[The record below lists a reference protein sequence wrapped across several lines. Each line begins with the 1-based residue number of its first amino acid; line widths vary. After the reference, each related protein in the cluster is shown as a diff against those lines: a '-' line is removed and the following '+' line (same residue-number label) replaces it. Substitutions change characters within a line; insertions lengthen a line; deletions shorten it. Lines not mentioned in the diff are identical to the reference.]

1 MTKKLESLS
10 DLTGELIAGHLQV
23 THQTAVKRYAVTC
36 QKCKTRMEG
45 YRHQDLLT
53 NPRCHN
59 RGCER
64 PKPKTLQDFQE
75 EEERLEQAAREERD
89 RPLREIESKY
99 KQSLNELGKAT
110 KERILSDRED
120 EDTWKSIVDTVGVN
134 LMSIAQA
141 EKHNASMVNEY
152 RAAHPEYYAT
162 PANSRALTDY
172 WSRNNIQVLS
182 VQIIERS
189 VERLMQYGLLEQRPP
204 VVETEP
210 ELLEEPPTPEP
221 HPDDDGSEEGYDEET
236 GERIRKSA
244 YLIGKM
250 NAEQYLRF
258 KRLTL
263 VTPGGQPIFGR

>member
-1 MTKKLESLS
+1 MSKRLESLS

-59 RGCER
+59 RGCDR
-64 PKPKTLQDFQE
+64 PTPTTLASFQE
-75 EEERLEQAAREERD
+75 EQEEREAAEREAAE

-99 KQSLNELGKAT
+99 KQSLNEFAKAT

-189 VERLMQYGLLEQRPP
+189 VERLREYGLLE
-204 VVETEP
+204 EP
-210 ELLEEPPTPEP
+210 IVQPEPEELLEEPIAPEP
-221 HPDDDGSEEGYDEET
+221 HPDDDGSEEGFDEAT

-244 YLIGKM
+244 HQTRM
-250 NAEQYLRF
+250 MSAEQYIRF
-258 KRLTL
+258 KGLTL
-263 VTPGGQPIFGR
+263 VTPGGPPIFGR